1 MHAASAPTQSDRY
14 LFRESQRQRACPGAN
29 NKRRTVVR
37 HSVTSVT
44 SSARLLLC
52 RFVGDDHAIEKPVKW
67 KFIEGRRMRDKFLD
81 SVIVPDEAAEQQ
93 PG

>member
-1 MHAASAPTQSDRY
+1 MDKPAPLLPPIANAADYVDALSRPLPKD
-14 LFRESQRQRACPGAN
+14 
-29 NKRRTVVR
+29 
-37 HSVTSVT
+37 
-44 SSARLLLC
+44 
-52 RFVGDDHAIEKPVKW
+52 KPVKW